1 MTTTQSSVDQANST
15 KNNEHEEF
23 EAFLEEVEQLSLKF
37 SDKENPSHHPSDGG
51 NPCEET
57 VVDDDANK
65 PRCQDYIETEAKE
78 KTLSA
83 VKTRER
89 NKACEGINVKTSVK
103 KKNHNNLS
111 RQEKQN
117 RIRLADE
124 NRSAWNEFKNLDL
137 SAPSKGNNSGGDS
150 EGKPKISFQI
160 MKEKNTK
167 KKKKRDAAKGGKEFI
182 PDSAKAPNFSND
194 DHDKYADALSTPKW
208 ILVMDTCCL
217 IQDNGMAAQ
226 KLIDLA
232 NQTFNA
238 RYIAEKHAHENNHAA
253 ILATSVEE
261 PIEIV
266 IPHKVWSEL
275 EFQSKSQDSRTAYF
289 ARSVIRMLRD
299 ELTQCGSNGV
309 PGYGNDNGKILRS
322 QSLLQSRHASS
333 KFLSLDRI
341 SAPTNDDHILACA
354 LLEHDHWTVSASSS
368 GSDIAARAGGV
379 VLVTTDGN
387 LTCKALANKVKV
399 YSPSS
404 FHDYYVRRMESLRK
418 RAVQSLAGSA
428 LRL

>member
-1 MTTTQSSVDQANST
+1 MTTTQASIDQANST
-15 KNNEHEEF
+15 NNNEHEEF
-23 EAFLEEVEQLSLKF
+23 EAFLEEVEKLSLKF
-37 SDKENPSHHPSDGG
+37 SDKENPSHHPPDGG
-51 NPCEET
+51 NPYEKD
-57 VVDDDANK
+57 VVDGAANT

-83 VKTRER
+83 VKPRER
-89 NKACEGINVKTSVK
+89 NEACERINVKTSVK
-103 KKNHNNLS
+103 ENHNNLP

-117 RIRLADE
+117 MIRVADE
-124 NRSAWNEFKNLDL
+124 NRCAWNEFKKMDL
-137 SAPSKGNNSGGDS
+137 SAPSKGNNKGGDS

-160 MKEKNTK
+160 MKEKNMK
-167 KKKKRDAAKGGKEFI
+167 KKKKRDAARVGKEFI
-182 PDSAKAPNFSND
+182 PDSAKTPNFSND
-194 DHDKYADALSTPKW
+194 GHDKYADAASPPKW

-238 RYIAEKHAHENNHAA
+238 RCMAEKHANEYNHAA

-275 EFQSKSQDSRTAYF
+275 EFQSKSQDSRMAYV
-289 ARSVIRMLRD
+289 ARTVIRMLRD
-299 ELTQCGSNGV
+299 ELTQCRSTGIPANG
-309 PGYGNDNGKILRS
+309 NGQIIRS
-322 QSLLQSRHASS
+322 QSVLQSRDATS
-333 KFLSLDRI
+333 KFLSFDRI

-354 LLEHDHWTVSASSS
+354 LLEHDHWPASASSS
-368 GSDIAARAGGV
+368 GSDRAARAGGV

-399 YSPSS
+399 YSPSG

-428 LRL
+428 LRI